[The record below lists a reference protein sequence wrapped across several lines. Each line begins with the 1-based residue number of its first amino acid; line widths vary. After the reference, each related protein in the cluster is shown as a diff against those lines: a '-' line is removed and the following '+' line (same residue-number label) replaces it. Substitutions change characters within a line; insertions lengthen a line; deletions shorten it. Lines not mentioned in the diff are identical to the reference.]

1 MKGNLLINETSLH
14 PLQHEKKL
22 LTCLPKIG
30 SIEEL
35 LSVLD
40 QKF

>member
-1 MKGNLLINETSLH
+1 MK
-14 PLQHEKKL
+14 PLCIRYSMKKKL

-40 QKF
+40 QKV